1 MDQEELEHEI
11 ESQYVPEDEYSQI
24 ERALQHQHHRHKTVR
39 PHIVQ
44 HTVPEKPSEHDDSD
58 SEESSEA
65 DSNDELKEMDELI
78 HPSYLVQKE
87 EKKEKKEDKK
97 EKSSPKETP
106 KSSSDS

>member
-11 ESQYVPEDEYSQI
+11 ESQYLPEDEYSQV
-24 ERALQHQHHRHKTVR
+24 ERALLHHRRHRSVR

-44 HTVPEKPSEHDDSD
+44 HTVPEKPSEDDDSD
-58 SEESSEA
+58 SEENSEA

-87 EKKEKKEDKK
+87 EKKEKKEGKK
-97 EKSSPKETP
+97 GKSSPKETP